1 MYLTITN
8 KFISYDQLLFSYVSA
23 LPPEA
28 YSIYESYPWRFGK
41 IFCYTKIFLQE
52 MTSYASV
59 LTITSFTVER
69 YMAICHPLKAHKF
82 ASLSRSIKIIIGIWV
97 ISLVCALPYTVYT
110 EQFYFID
117 ADKNNGT
124 PLSVSLVCNIP
135 ERYRSTMM
143 YIFQCSTFVFFVFPL
158 TIIMVLYMLIAVSL
172 RHSDLQRVASQES
185 KSASGT
191 PVSPAGKSVFR
202 MLSKW

>member
-1 MYLTITN
+1 LSFLKTFLVSN
-8 KFISYDQLLFSYVSA
+8 VSA

-41 IFCYTKIFLQE
+41 TFCYTKIFLQE

-69 YMAICHPLKAHKF
+69 YMAICHPL
-82 ASLSRSIKIIIGIWV
+82 SLSRNIKIIIGIWV

-124 PLSVSLVCNIP
+124 PLSVSHTRTLPFNNDVHLPVFHIRLHCLSTHDYHGPVHADSGILLPLGFTTRCITGFQNRLGNAGIP
-135 ERYRSTMM
+135 SRT
-143 YIFQCSTFVFFVFPL
+143 ICFQ
-158 TIIMVLYMLIAVSL
+158 
-172 RHSDLQRVASQES
+172 
-185 KSASGT
+185 K
-191 PVSPAGKSVFR
+191 
-202 MLSKW
+202 